1 MACEDQCRQGLKP
14 KYDCLLFDVD
24 DTLYPRSSGL
34 LEEVT
39 ENIQEYMVQKLG
51 VEETEA
57 SQINGVLYKSYGT
70 SMAGLKAIGY
80 DFDNDD
86 YHRFVHGRLPYE
98 RLKPDNVLRSLLL
111 SLPIRKVIFSN
122 ADKAHVAKVLSRLGL
137 EDCFDGVICFET
149 LNPCNYEGINSSD
162 ENGVRRPNLSLTENY
177 KVRGPML
184 LSYAD
189 HQFHHVVNPPS
200 IVKAKGLIK
209 QFQLYIPL
217 DQEHQL
223 ACTSPMAHQSGAQ
236 LPFLLP
242 TGRTGALCHQ
252 KLLQHFD
259 IHSQS
264 MMSDS
269 VPVLQETPVVCKPF
283 EDAFEQAFKLANINP
298 RKTVFF
304 DDSVRNIKTG
314 KLMGLHTVLVGTA
327 SRINGADY
335 ALESIHNMKEA
346 LSDLW
351 EAEDKTEARSFAGK
365 VSMET
370 TVTA

>member
-1 MACEDQCRQGLKP
+1 MPKPSAFIAIVSALFSVPPPSLISPFNLSSPPHTSSPLLSFRGLFHLIKMACEDQCRQGLKP

-162 ENGVRRPNLSLTENY
+162 ENGVRRP
-177 KVRGPML
+177 
-184 LSYAD
+184 SYTSRR
-189 HQFHHVVNPPS
+189 Q
-200 IVKAKGLIK
+200 I
-209 QFQLYIPL
+209 L
-217 DQEHQL
+217 DIIEHPCQ
-223 ACTSPMAHQSGAQ
+223 
-236 LPFLLP
+236 
-242 TGRTGALCHQ
+242 
-252 KLLQHFD
+252 
-259 IHSQS
+259 
-264 MMSDS
+264 SDS

-283 EDAFEQAFKLANINP
+283 EDAFEQAFKLVNINP

-304 DDSVRNIKTG
+304 DDSVRNIKDRE
-314 KLMGLHTVLVGTA
+314 A
-327 SRINGADY
+327 NGPAHC
-335 ALESIHNMKEA
+335 SGGH
-346 LSDLW
+346 SQ
-351 EAEDKTEARSFAGK
+351 
-365 VSMET
+365 
-370 TVTA
+370 

>member
-149 LNPCNYEGINSSD
+149 LNPCNYEGISSSD
-162 ENGVRRPNLSLTENY
+162 ENGVRRP
-177 KVRGPML
+177 
-184 LSYAD
+184 SYTSRR
-189 HQFHHVVNPPS
+189 Q
-200 IVKAKGLIK
+200 I
-209 QFQLYIPL
+209 L
-217 DQEHQL
+217 DIIEHPCQ
-223 ACTSPMAHQSGAQ
+223 
-236 LPFLLP
+236 
-242 TGRTGALCHQ
+242 
-252 KLLQHFD
+252 
-259 IHSQS
+259 
-264 MMSDS
+264 SDS

-304 DDSVRNIKTG
+304 DDSVRNIETG

>member
-70 SMAGLKAIGY
+70 SMAGLK
-80 DFDNDD
+80 
-86 YHRFVHGRLPYE
+86 
-98 RLKPDNVLRSLLL
+98 
-111 SLPIRKVIFSN
+111 IFSN

-149 LNPCNYEGINSSD
+149 LNPCNYEGISSSD
-162 ENGVRRPNLSLTENY
+162 ENGVRRP
-177 KVRGPML
+177 
-184 LSYAD
+184 SYTSRR
-189 HQFHHVVNPPS
+189 Q
-200 IVKAKGLIK
+200 I
-209 QFQLYIPL
+209 L
-217 DQEHQL
+217 DIIEHPCQ
-223 ACTSPMAHQSGAQ
+223 
-236 LPFLLP
+236 
-242 TGRTGALCHQ
+242 
-252 KLLQHFD
+252 
-259 IHSQS
+259 
-264 MMSDS
+264 SDS

-314 KLMGLHTVLVGTA
+314 KLMGLHTVL
-327 SRINGADY
+327 
-335 ALESIHNMKEA
+335 EA

>member
-122 ADKAHVAKVLSRLGL
+122 ADEAHVAKVLSRLGL

-162 ENGVRRPNLSLTENY
+162 ENGVRRP
-177 KVRGPML
+177 
-184 LSYAD
+184 SYTSRR
-189 HQFHHVVNPPS
+189 Q
-200 IVKAKGLIK
+200 I
-209 QFQLYIPL
+209 L
-217 DQEHQL
+217 DIIEHPCQ
-223 ACTSPMAHQSGAQ
+223 
-236 LPFLLP
+236 
-242 TGRTGALCHQ
+242 
-252 KLLQHFD
+252 
-259 IHSQS
+259 
-264 MMSDS
+264 SDS

>member
-162 ENGVRRPNLSLTENY
+162 ENGVRRP
-177 KVRGPML
+177 
-184 LSYAD
+184 SYTSRR
-189 HQFHHVVNPPS
+189 Q
-200 IVKAKGLIK
+200 I
-209 QFQLYIPL
+209 L
-217 DQEHQL
+217 DIIEHPCQ
-223 ACTSPMAHQSGAQ
+223 
-236 LPFLLP
+236 
-242 TGRTGALCHQ
+242 
-252 KLLQHFD
+252 
-259 IHSQS
+259 
-264 MMSDS
+264 SDS